1 MKNMKRAL
9 VLSGG
14 GSRGAY
20 EIGAWQAFNELG
32 VKFDAVYGTSIGA
45 LNAGLIAQGS
55 LSKATEVWSN
65 ITLNQVIGGEEEN
78 LSIDRMISRKRDI
91 VPFLL
96 ENAKHLRADIR
107 PLENLLK
114 ENLDE
119 GKVRASGMQLGVMTV
134 RVPQMQPVPVRLSEI
149 PEGQLTDWLIASAS
163 CFPVFPTKKIDGE
176 RYIDGGYFD
185 NLPIDMAIQDG
196 AEEIVAVDIHP
207 QTTHPE
213 YARMPFLKMIHPLR
227 TLGSFLDFNPKLLK
241 RMRLMGYYDAMKA
254 YGAFDGVRYTFTHQ
268 NEIKIAAQAREFM
281 RSTAAF
287 DAEALIRTG
296 FGSSQEVNAPLI
308 SALEEETPLKKL
320 SWKEVWLRG
329 LELCA
334 LQMGFREDA
343 IYDADTLTG
352 RILKFARM
360 GEAVGA
366 MSRSQILVVAHMG
379 SRELISYLYRYLK
392 AFGKF
397 PEDCIETLAGFP
409 RETAAALYL
418 QLAESAAA

>member
-1 MKNMKRAL
+1 MKRAL

-20 EIGAWQAFNELG
+20 EIGAWQAFSELG
-32 VKFDAVYGTSIGA
+32 IKFDAVYGTSIGA
-45 LNAGLIAQGS
+45 LNAGLIAQGD
-55 LSKATEVWSN
+55 LDKASGVWAN
-65 ITLNQVIGGEEEN
+65 ITLKQVIGGEDEN

-91 VPFLL
+91 LPFLL
-96 ENAKHLRADIR
+96 ENAKHLRADIG
-107 PLENLLK
+107 PLESLLK
-114 ENLDE
+114 QNLDE

-134 RVPQMQPVPVRLSEI
+134 RVPQMQPVPVRLGDI
-149 PEGQLTDWLIASAS
+149 PEGQLADWLIASAS

-176 RYIDGGYFD
+176 RYMDGGYFD
-185 NLPIDMAIQDG
+185 NLPIDMAIEDG

-213 YARMPFLKMIHPLR
+213 YARMPFLKMIHPLH
-227 TLGSFLDFNPKLLK
+227 TLGGFLDFNPKLLK
-241 RMRLMGYYDAMKA
+241 RMRLMGYYDTMKA
-254 YGAFDGVRYTFTHQ
+254 YGAFDGIRYTFTHQ
-268 NEIKIAAQAREFM
+268 SELKIAAPSREFM
-281 RSTAAF
+281 RRAAKF
-287 DAEALIRTG
+287 DAAAMIRTG

-308 SALEEETPLKKL
+308 SALEEETPMKKL

-334 LQMGFREDA
+334 RQMGFREDA
-343 IYDADTLTG
+343 IYDPETLTE

-360 GEAVGA
+360 GEAVGE
-366 MSRSQILVVAHMG
+366 MSRGQIIVVARMG

-392 AFGKF
+392 TFGEF
-397 PEDCIETLAGFP
+397 PDDCIETLAGFP

-418 QLAESAAA
+418 ITAQNG